1 MGDADEVWFGDT
13 LVVFDGRVVEVF
25 GFPGSESLRYHVLNL
40 DVSVGEAD
48 RHGGRAVT
56 LRPASR
62 GSGGCQLEVPSGDW
76 PAASALLDRVMAA
89 MPD

>member
-1 MGDADEVWFGDT
+1 MTEVWCDDT

-40 DVSVGEAD
+40 DVSIGEED
-48 RHGGRAVT
+48 RRGRRSVT

-62 GSGGCQLEVPSGDW
+62 KSGGCQLEVPSGDW
-76 PAASALLDRVMAA
+76 PAVSALLDRVMAA
-89 MPD
+89 MP